1 MSTATP
7 TTESTTPPRPSVAD
21 APPKLKRFKTAAFGT
36 DDARARAYVL
46 PKGYVRRP
54 LYLDDDEA
62 ALIEEI
68 GVCVEYKELSI
79 HSLKQVLKYVM
90 DAPMVPLEPSD
101 ERDMHV
107 AQMIATAAQGAADF
121 VKREYEQGK
130 NGKNP
135 SEHFFLC

>member
-1 MSTATP
+1 MSTVTA

-21 APPKLKRFKTAAFGT
+21 APPKLKRCKTAVFGS
-36 DDARARAYVL
+36 DDARAPVPRAYVL

-54 LYLDDDEA
+54 LYLDADEA

-79 HSLKQVLKYVM
+79 HSLKQVIKYVM

-101 ERDMHV
+101 ERDMNV
-107 AQMIATAAQGAADF
+107 AQMIATAAQDAADEA
-121 VKREYEQGK
+121 KREYEGK
-130 NGKNP
+130 HGKEP
-135 SEHFFLC
+135 K

>member
-21 APPKLKRFKTAAFGT
+21 APPKLKRCKTAAFGT
-36 DDARARAYVL
+36 DEPRARAYVL

-62 ALIEEI
+62 KLIEEI
-68 GVCVEYKELSI
+68 GVCVEYKELSM
-79 HSLKQVLKYVM
+79 HSFQQVIKYVI

-107 AQMIATAAQGAADF
+107 AQMIATAAQAAADF
-121 VKREYEQGK
+121 AKSEYAKGK
-130 NGKNP
+130 EP
-135 SEHFFLC
+135 M

>member
-7 TTESTTPPRPSVAD
+7 TIESTTPPRPSIAD
-21 APPKLKRFKTAAFGT
+21 APPKLKRCKGVAFGE
-36 DDARARAYVL
+36 DEARAPVRPRARAYVL
-46 PKGYVRRP
+46 PTGYVRRP
-54 LYLDDDEA
+54 LYLDHDEA

-79 HSLKQVLKYVM
+79 HSLKQVLKYVL
-90 DAPMVPLEPSD
+90 DAPMVPLEPRD

-121 VKREYEQGK
+121 AKSEYAKGK
-130 NGKNP
+130 GGKEP
-135 SEHFFLC
+135 M